1 METKIIEKQI
11 ESILFWKAEPVKISD
26 LAKILEISVEQV
38 SEEAAALNANL
49 ENRGIGLLNNNNEL
63 SLITAAEN
71 GPLIE
76 KLLKEE
82 LNKEL
87 SKAALETLSIILYKG
102 PMKRSE
108 IDYIRGVNSQFII
121 RNLMI
126 RGLVDK
132 EQNPNDERG
141 FFYKASADLLN
152 FMGIKSVAEMP
163 EYEKVRT
170 DIDNFMNN
178 NEEAK
183 PEAANSEI
191 SETSKSSEIS
201 EEVDDS
207 TETNSETDDLVGEA
221 EINNAPENN
230 ASTN

>member
-1 METKIIEKQI
+1 MEIKTIEKQI
-11 ESILFWKAEPVKISD
+11 ESILFWKAEPVKISE

-38 SEEAAALNANL
+38 NEAAASLNSNL
-49 ENRGIGLLNNNNEL
+49 ENRGIQLLNNNNEL
-63 SLITAAEN
+63 SLITSAEN

-152 FMGIKSVAEMP
+152 FMGIKSVSEMP

-170 DIDNFMNN
+170 DIDTFMNN

-183 PEAANSEI
+183 PETINPETANSETTAV
-191 SETSKSSEIS
+191 SESA
-201 EEVDDS
+201 DDL
-207 TETNSETDDLVGEA
+207 TETNSETDDIVGEA
-221 EINNAPENN
+221 EINNSPENN
-230 ASTN
+230 NV

>member
-26 LAKILEISVEQV
+26 LAKILEVSVEQV
-38 SEEAAALNANL
+38 NEAAAALNANL
-49 ENRGIGLLNNNNEL
+49 ENRGIGLLNNNHEL

-183 PEAANSEI
+183 PETTNSEI

-207 TETNSETDDLVGEA
+207 TETNSETDDIVGEV
-221 EINNAPENN
+221 EINKAPENN
-230 ASTN
+230 A

>member
-1 METKIIEKQI
+1 MDIKTLEKQI
-11 ESILFWKAEPVKISD
+11 ESILFWKAEPVKISE
-26 LAKILEISVEQV
+26 LAKILEV
-38 SEEAAALNANL
+38 SEAQINEAAQALNISL
-49 ENRGIGLLNNNNEL
+49 ENRGIQLLNNDKEL
-63 SLITAAEN
+63 SLITSAEN
-71 GPLIE
+71 GQLIE

-102 PMKRSE
+102 PLKRSE

-141 FFYKASADLLN
+141 FFYKASSDLLN
-152 FMGIKSVAEMP
+152 FMGIKSVDEMP
-163 EYEKVRT
+163 EYEKVRG
-170 DIDNFMNN
+170 DIDAFISS

-183 PEAANSEI
+183 PEVTE
-191 SETSKSSEIS
+191 
-201 EEVDDS
+201 
-207 TETNSETDDLVGEA
+207 ETN
-221 EINNAPENN
+221 NATKN
-230 ASTN
+230 

>member
-1 METKIIEKQI
+1 MEIKNIEKQI

-38 SEEAAALNANL
+38 TEAAASLNSSL

-108 IDYIRGVNSQFII
+108 IDYIRGVNSQFIM

-152 FMGIKSVAEMP
+152 FMGIKSVSEMP

-170 DIDNFMNN
+170 DIDTFMNN

-183 PEAANSEI
+183 PEIANSEI
-191 SETSKSSEIS
+191 INSPEAI
-201 EEVDDS
+201 DDL
-207 TETNSETDDLVGEA
+207 TETNSETDDIIGET

-230 ASTN
+230 A

>member
-1 METKIIEKQI
+1 METKIIEKKI

-38 SEEAAALNANL
+38 TEAAASLNSSL

-152 FMGIKSVAEMP
+152 FMGIKSVTEMP

-170 DIDNFMNN
+170 DIDNFMNS

-183 PEAANSEI
+183 PETVNP
-191 SETSKSSEIS
+191 ETDVVPEF
-201 EEVDDS
+201 VDDS
-207 TETNSETDDLVGEA
+207 TETNSETDDIVGENNSTKN
-221 EINNAPENN
+221 NNA
-230 ASTN
+230 